1 MEPRAVPSDRKCAR
15 ECCWLQR
22 AHSAE
27 AECALGSSSPER
39 TAMPRIPYFDV
50 ETATGKHAEFLD
62 KLKPHLNIYRML
74 ANSEAGLKGFIRMGN
89 ALLHRYELDPKLRE
103 LAILRV
109 GRLSRAAYEVF
120 QHERIA
126 REVGVEESKIAAL
139 RDATI
144 EAPAFS
150 DQDKAVLRFTDDV
163 VRNVKASDKT
173 LKAVEAFLSH
183 GAVVELTLTIGYYM

>member
-1 MEPRAVPSDRKCAR
+1 MS
-15 ECCWLQR
+15 
-22 AHSAE
+22 
-27 AECALGSSSPER
+27 
-39 TAMPRIPYFDV
+39 RIPYYEV
-50 ETATGKHAEFLD
+50 ASATDKHAEFLG

-74 ANSEAGLKGFIRMGN
+74 ANSEYGIKGFTRMGN
-89 ALLHRYELDPKLRE
+89 ALLHRCELDPTLRE

-109 GRLSRAAYEVF
+109 GRLSRSAYEVF

-126 REVGVEESKIAAL
+126 REAGVADDKIVAL

-163 VRNVKASDKT
+163 VRNVRASDKS
-173 LKAVEAFLSH
+173 LKAVQAFLSP
-183 GAVVELTLTIGYYM
+183 GALIELILTIGYYMMTCRFLETTGVEGEEGQADWLRTAKV

>member
-1 MEPRAVPSDRKCAR
+1 V
-15 ECCWLQR
+15 L
-22 AHSAE
+22 
-27 AECALGSSSPER
+27 
-39 TAMPRIPYFDV
+39 
-50 ETATGKHAEFLD
+50 
-62 KLKPHLNIYRML
+62 YR
-74 ANSEAGLKGFIRMGN
+74 
-89 ALLHRYELDPKLRE
+89 ALLNSAPIAEGWEKMLSAVRNRTQIPAQLRE

-126 REVGVEESKIAAL
+126 REAGVAEEKIAAL

-150 DQDKAVLRFTDDV
+150 DNEKAVLRYTDDV

-173 LKAVEAFLSH
+173 LKAVQAFLTP
-183 GAVVELTLTIGYYM
+183 GAVVELTLTIGYYMMVCRLLETTGVEGEEGQAEWLKTAKL